1 MKKYVMMV
9 LLGVVFNAVAA
20 PAGTETIEKYIEVS
34 QTQKVQEETYAHVQK
49 NLKDNIINVVKKQW
63 GVTHLSPK
71 EQILLDEYFKIF
83 STKYSKIEKTLF
95 NWETIKPMQIKA
107 VRNTYTQEELEQL
120 IVFYESPI
128 GQAFIKKGPLLT
140 SNIMNE
146 MMPWMMQV
154 RAASDQAAKE
164 SEIEFKRR
172 LKNGEYDRLFNTK

>member
-1 MKKYVMMV
+1 
-9 LLGVVFNAVAA
+9 
-20 PAGTETIEKYIEVS
+20 
-34 QTQKVQEETYAHVQK
+34 
-49 NLKDNIINVVKKQW
+49 
-63 GVTHLSPK
+63 
-71 EQILLDEYFKIF
+71 
-83 STKYSKIEKTLF
+83 
-95 NWETIKPMQIKA
+95 MQIKA

-154 RAASDQAAKE
+154 RAASEQAAKE